1 MKTIF
6 APWRMEYIRG
16 EKPEGCIFCQDSL
29 RRDELILFEGQTSFV
44 MMNLYPY
51 TSGHLLIIPFRHISQ
66 VEELLPVEKEE
77 MFNLVDISVRVL
89 KEALKPDGF
98 NIGINLGT
106 VAGAGVDDHLHIHVV
121 PRWCGDSNFMSVLG
135 EVRVIPEDVSRTWE
149 IIMPYFKKYQ
159 RED

>member
-29 RRDELILFEGQTSFV
+29 RTDELILFEGQTSFV

>member
-1 MKTIF
+1 
-6 APWRMEYIRG
+6 MEYIRG